1 MGMAALTL
9 SASQVPR
16 PAGNFTI
23 DMLNGQKLPLSQF
36 RGKIVGLVFIS
47 TT

>member
-1 MGMAALTL
+1 MGVAALTL
-9 SASQVPR
+9 SAAQVPR
-16 PAGNFTI
+16 PAGNFSV
-23 DMLNGQKLPLSQF
+23 DMPNGQKLSLSQF